1 MGKLQ
6 GNATQSP
13 SCWQPRSAPSV
24 QRGRWG
30 SQPGPLCPAGHGL
43 CQECPSAWA
52 EYLAPSVG
60 MWVPAHP
67 PRHLLPGMEDR
78 PSQSPRTGLWA
89 PQRGLGGHRE
99 GGASR
104 RASSWTGPECG
115 PTAGQGWGRPS
126 RVFRRQAPWGPRTP
140 SGGRCPLDLGP
151 LCPGGPEDRL
161 PLGTAGRLAGVT
173 DMAMVPRG
181 RRAGS
186 PLIARV
192 LSACW
197 RAWRESCMSTL
208 GSSWTFQ
215 GLPRSLSPEWSRQPF
230 VTGRWP
236 GWAASPP
243 WGSSRASQK
252 LVGLP

>member
-104 RASSWTGPECG
+104 RGFLLDRARVWADGRTRVGPPQPGVQE
-115 PTAGQGWGRPS
+115 AG
-126 RVFRRQAPWGPRTP
+126 A
-140 SGGRCPLDLGP
+140 
-151 LCPGGPEDRL
+151 
-161 PLGTAGRLAGVT
+161 LGT
-173 DMAMVPRG
+173 
-181 RRAGS
+181 
-186 PLIARV
+186 
-192 LSACW
+192 
-197 RAWRESCMSTL
+197 
-208 GSSWTFQ
+208 
-215 GLPRSLSPEWSRQPF
+215 
-230 VTGRWP
+230 
-236 GWAASPP
+236 
-243 WGSSRASQK
+243 
-252 LVGLP
+252 